1 MTLIYVV
8 LATVEGDSADNY
20 DNYDTDNGLFEMS
33 APIEDDEQHVTADI
47 EDVVMQDVGIEVDNQ
62 ENIINMQ
69 NQLDNVV
76 EEESLTPKSKLTKNL
91 LNFRKTIDSPI
102 EVEINTTD
110 GNLTSSQRKS
120 LEFYDILSAN
130 NVPKNA
136 KEQIIKWVNDYI
148 GENCSGT

>member
-20 DNYDTDNGLFEMS
+20 DDYDNDNALFEMS
-33 APIEDDEQHVTADI
+33 APTEDDEQHVTADI

-62 ENIINMQ
+62 ENILNMQ

-110 GNLTSSQRKS
+110 GNLTSSQRK
-120 LEFYDILSAN
+120 
-130 NVPKNA
+130 
-136 KEQIIKWVNDYI
+136 
-148 GENCSGT
+148 T

>member
-1 MTLIYVV
+1 
-8 LATVEGDSADNY
+8 
-20 DNYDTDNGLFEMS
+20 
-33 APIEDDEQHVTADI
+33 
-47 EDVVMQDVGIEVDNQ
+47 
-62 ENIINMQ
+62 MQ

-76 EEESLTPKSKLTKNL
+76 EEESLRPKSKLTKNL

>member
-1 MTLIYVV
+1 MTVIYVV
-8 LATVEGDSADNY
+8 LATVEGDSADN
-20 DNYDTDNGLFEMS
+20 GLFKMS
-33 APIEDDEQHVTADI
+33 APIKDDEQHETADI

-62 ENIINMQ
+62 ENILNMQ

-76 EEESLTPKSKLTKNL
+76 EEESLKPKSKLTKNL